1 MGYPGPYGRQQRYTW
16 VATPPGVRSRRP
28 APRRAPYLGPPAYRA
43 VPRWGLPPL
52 GWRVPSSVPGTAGRV
67 PRSADRVRAAGRL
80 AVAALWGVAI
90 SALLAAAGEV
100 WRYVL
105 LVLGRDRA
113 LPPEVVAVS
122 DALVLTGAVLALVTG
137 LVALGTTLGWLLPAR
152 TVAAA
157 RTGHVPARPDWQVLL
172 GVLVPGLNLFLAGA
186 VLAELEHS
194 VLGGGPG
201 ERPKPS
207 RPVLLWWLFWA
218 GGEVL
223 AVITLLWN
231 LRTDVQGRAD
241 GVLWH
246 AVTDL
251 VAVGLAVLTAR
262 LVTRLTLLL
271 GPADPKLAAFRQV
284 LTVRDAP
291 APPVRSGRP
300 AGSVR

>member
-1 MGYPGPYGRQQRYTW
+1 
-16 VATPPGVRSRRP
+16 
-28 APRRAPYLGPPAYRA
+28 
-43 VPRWGLPPL
+43 
-52 GWRVPSSVPGTAGRV
+52 VPSTVPGTASRL
-67 PRSADRVRAAGRL
+67 PRSAARVRRTGRI
-80 AVAALWGVAI
+80 AVAALWAVAI
-90 SALLAAAGEV
+90 SALLAGAGEV

-105 LVLGRDRA
+105 LVLGRDQA
-113 LPPEVVAVS
+113 LPPDVVAVC

-137 LVALGTTLGWLLPAR
+137 LVALAATLTWLLPAR

-157 RTGHVPARPDWQVLL
+157 RAGQVPGRPDWQVLL

-194 VLGGGPG
+194 VLDGGTDR
-201 ERPKPS
+201 RPRPS
-207 RPVLLWWLFWA
+207 WPVLLWWLLWA
-218 GGEVL
+218 AGEVL
-223 AVITLLWN
+223 AVITLFWN

-251 VAVGLAVLTAR
+251 VAVALALLTAT
-262 LVTRLTLLL
+262 LITRLTALL

-291 APPVRSGRP
+291 EPPVREGRP